1 MRKKE
6 YLKSRSVIVQG
17 IHSPKRFWFACGL
30 SLGLVSLPLSTF
42 ANNWSNQLGSSIQKS
57 IQQNRIITGSV
68 IDESGEAL
76 IGVSVLVKGTT
87 LGTVTDLDGN
97 FTLEVPTGA
106 ILVVSELV
114 SLRHGRDE
122 GLLAEDVLSGQK
134 RRLSLRIVQAVGG
147 GDIDQLNVRVGQHGV
162 IVGVDLRDAELLCQR
177 LAGGLLPGADRLT
190 AERRDLYKLCRH
202 RAGDGAS
209 AEDADIHG
217 SAPPY
222 I

>member
-76 IGVSVLVKGTT
+76 IGVSVLVLINTFDAARGVK
-87 LGTVTDLDGN
+87 
-97 FTLEVPTGA
+97 VPHK
-106 ILVVSELV
+106 IV
-114 SLRHGRDE
+114 GRRE
-122 GLLAEDVLSGQK
+122 
-134 RRLSLRIVQAVGG
+134 
-147 GDIDQLNVRVGQHGV
+147 GDIEKVWANPERANKVLGWK
-162 IVGVDLRDAELLCQR
+162 ATET
-177 LAGGLLPGADRLT
+177 LADTL
-190 AERRDLYKLCRH
+190 
-202 RAGDGAS
+202 AS
-209 AEDADIHG
+209 AWKWQERLRERGIM
-217 SAPPY
+217 
-222 I
+222 

>member
-87 LGTVTDLDGN
+87 LGTMVISHWK
-97 FTLEVPTGA
+97 F
-106 ILVVSELV
+106 
-114 SLRHGRDE
+114 
-122 GLLAEDVLSGQK
+122 QQ
-134 RRLSLRIVQAVGG
+134 VQ
-147 GDIDQLNVRVGQHGV
+147 
-162 IVGVDLRDAELLCQR
+162 
-177 LAGGLLPGADRLT
+177 
-190 AERRDLYKLCRH
+190 
-202 RAGDGAS
+202 S
-209 AEDADIHG
+209 
-217 SAPPY
+217 
-222 I
+222 

>member
-76 IGVSVLVKGTT
+76 ITPIS
-87 LGTVTDLDGN
+87 LD
-97 FTLEVPTGA
+97 
-106 ILVVSELV
+106 S
-114 SLRHGRDE
+114 
-122 GLLAEDVLSGQK
+122 K
-134 RRLSLRIVQAVGG
+134 
-147 GDIDQLNVRVGQHGV
+147 
-162 IVGVDLRDAELLCQR
+162 
-177 LAGGLLPGADRLT
+177 
-190 AERRDLYKLCRH
+190 
-202 RAGDGAS
+202 
-209 AEDADIHG
+209 
-217 SAPPY
+217 
-222 I
+222 